1 MRICLYISQSGWGVN
16 PSQEVVDEIEEI
28 FKTRRL
34 DTLAVEDMTPLQ
46 VALAKGSV
54 HNMLL
59 VLTALT

>member
-1 MRICLYISQSGWGVN
+1 MN

-59 VLTALT
+59 VPTALT